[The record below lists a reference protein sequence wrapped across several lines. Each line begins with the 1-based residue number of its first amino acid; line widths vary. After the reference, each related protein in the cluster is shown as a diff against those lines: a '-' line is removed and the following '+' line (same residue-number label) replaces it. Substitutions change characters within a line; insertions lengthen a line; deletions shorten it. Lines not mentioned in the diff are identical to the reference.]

1 MMTTSC
7 KRSRRG
13 RAAAAVVITRVDK
26 GYPAASAGLQAG
38 DVLLSVDGLEVHTVE
53 QAANARRGL
62 VRHSAR
68 ALPGAST
75 HWVDGSELE
84 VDDELNVT
92 RVSQRHET
100 DAPTGQLVVQA
111 NGRLLR

>member
-1 MMTTSC
+1 V
-7 KRSRRG
+7 RS
-13 RAAAAVVITRVDK
+13 
-26 GYPAASAGLQAG
+26 
-38 DVLLSVDGLEVHTVE
+38 
-53 QAANARRGL
+53 
-62 VRHSAR
+62 
-68 ALPGAST
+68 LPGAST